1 MNSKMYLFKHPKDF
15 EETDDFF
22 FSNIFLCLKK
32 KQQHVFK
39 SYIISSLVFYCLSYI
54 DIFFLKKKLR
64 KQLQ

>member
-1 MNSKMYLFKHPKDF
+1 M
-15 EETDDFF
+15 TFF
-22 FSNIFLCLKK
+22 FTIYFYVLKK
-32 KQQHVFK
+32 PRHVFK